1 MSTPRLF
8 LRLLV
13 LIAPYRGW
21 FAIAV
26 LLGFATVGS
35 SIGLIATSSYLI
47 ASAALMPSIAVL
59 SIPIVG
65 VRFFGIARALF
76 RYAERY
82 TAHTATFRLLAGMR
96 GWFYETVEPLAP
108 AGLIDQRGGDL
119 LARAVGD
126 VETLEQFYLRVLA
139 PPLVALLAGLLAC
152 GLMLAFDLRLAL
164 MLLLLLGL
172 AGLVVPLLV
181 HVLSRRSAGASI
193 AHRAALSTNLVEGVQ
208 ALDDLLALGRED
220 LLLARVREDSRRLAQ
235 AQEHLATVRG
245 LGNGLVLLLSH
256 LAALA
261 MLLLAI
267 PLVRNGELDGVYLAL
282 LALTAL
288 ASFEAVTPLAVALQ
302 SLETSLAAARRIFA
316 ITDTPAQI
324 SNEPATSPEPQ
335 DYSLE
340 LRNVS
345 FSYPGQSQNVLENLS
360 LRIEAGQQLALIGPS
375 GVGKSTL
382 VQLILRFWE
391 GWSGEILLGGV
402 PLRAYRAEDVRQMI
416 GVVAQHTHLFNGTI
430 ADNLRIARPMASQA
444 ELDEACR
451 RAHLSDL
458 INRLPNGYDTWIGEQ
473 GMKLSG
479 GERQRLAIARALL
492 KDAPILILD
501 EPTAHLDQTTASDVV
516 AALEELR
523 QGRTTLTITHR
534 HEHLASVERIVELY
548 QARCGNDADHPT
560 TKGAES

>member
-21 FAIAV
+21 FALAV

-59 SIPIVG
+59 SLPIVG
-65 VRFFGIARALF
+65 VRFFGIARALL
-76 RYAERY
+76 RYTERY

-96 GWFYETVEPLAP
+96 GWFYEAVEPLAP
-108 AGLIDQRGGDL
+108 AGLVDQRGGDL

-164 MLLLLLGL
+164 ALLLLLAL
-172 AGLVVPLLV
+172 AGLAVPLLV
-181 HVLSRRSAGASI
+181 RALSRRPAGASI
-193 AHRAALSTNLVEGVQ
+193 AYRAKLSTNLVEGLQ

-220 LLLARVREDSRRLAQ
+220 LLLARVREDSHRLTQ
-235 AQEHLATVRG
+235 AQERLAAVRG

-256 LAALA
+256 LAAVA
-261 MLLLAI
+261 MLLIAI
-267 PLVRNGELDGVYLAL
+267 PLVHNGELDGVYLAL

-316 ITDTPAQI
+316 LTDTPAQI
-324 SNEPATSPEPQ
+324 SHEPVTSPEPQ
-335 DYSLE
+335 DNSLE

-360 LRIEAGQQLALIGPS
+360 LRIEPGQQLALIGPS

-402 PLRAYRAEDVRQMI
+402 PLQAYRAEDVRQMI

-501 EPTAHLDQTTASDVV
+501 EPTAHLDQATASDVV

>member
-152 GLMLAFDLRLAL
+152 GLMLAFDVRLAL

-181 HVLSRRSAGASI
+181 HTLSRRSAGASI
-193 AHRAALSTNLVEGVQ
+193 AYRANLSTNLVEGVQ

-235 AQEHLATVRG
+235 AQENLAAVRG

-324 SNEPATSPEPQ
+324 SNEPANSPEPQ

-375 GVGKSTL
+375 GAGKSTL

-402 PLRAYRAEDVRQMI
+402 ALRAYRADDVRQMI

-430 ADNLRIARPMASQA
+430 AENLRIARPMASQA

-458 INRLPNGYDTWIGEQ
+458 IKRLPNGYDTWIGEQ

-501 EPTAHLDQTTASDVV
+501 EPTAHLDQATASDVV
-516 AALEELR
+516 AALEQLR

-548 QARCGNDADHPT
+548 QARCGNDR
-560 TKGAES
+560 EI

>member
-21 FAIAV
+21 FAVAV

-96 GWFYETVEPLAP
+96 GWFYEAVEPLAP

-152 GLMLAFDLRLAL
+152 GLMLAFDVRLAL

-181 HVLSRRSAGASI
+181 HALSRRPARASI

-375 GVGKSTL
+375 GAGKSTL
-382 VQLILRFWE
+382 VYLILRFWE

-458 INRLPNGYDTWIGEQ
+458 IKRLPNGYDTWIGEQ

-479 GERQRLAIARALL
+479 GERQRLAIAHALL

-501 EPTAHLDQTTASDVV
+501 EPTAHLDQATASDVV
-516 AALEELR
+516 TALEQLR

-534 HEHLASVERIVELY
+534 HEHLASVERIVKLY